1 MIYGNG
7 AFNSGIDNSEIP
19 EGFLEQCIVD
29 EVSHLTDEQIQEFCN
44 SPEAEQMVQEG
55 TMRKKTL
62 VRLSKKDDM
71 SRRRTMAAFSIARE
85 KKDPLFNKLALNRVW
100 TKLVKNRV
108 QERKLIGEIVKKY
121 GTKADRVAK
130 IGQKEYLKHKM
141 PLSFMRAGGSDR

>member
-85 KKDPLFNKLALNRVW
+85 KKDPLFNKLALNRV
-100 TKLVKNRV
+100 K
-108 QERKLIGEIVKKY
+108 ERQLRQQIFKKY
-121 GTKADRVAK
+121 GHMADRIAK
-130 IGQKEYLKHKM
+130 KSQVKHIKDMKKM
-141 PLSFMRAGGSDR
+141 KALPKIQFN

>member
-85 KKDPLFNKLALNRVW
+85 KKDPLFNKLALNRV
-100 TKLVKNRV
+100 K
-108 QERKLIGEIVKKY
+108 ERQLRQQIFKKY
-121 GTKADRVAK
+121 GHMADRIAK
-130 IGQKEYLKHKM
+130 KSQVKHIKDM
-141 PLSFMRAGGSDR
+141 KQMKALPKIQFN

>member
-29 EVSHLTDEQIQEFCN
+29 EVSHLTDERIQEFCN

-62 VRLSKKDDM
+62 VRLSKTDDM

-85 KKDPLFNKLALNRVW
+85 KKDPLW

-121 GTKADRVAK
+121 GAKADRVAK

>member
-85 KKDPLFNKLALNRVW
+85 KKDPLW

-121 GTKADRVAK
+121 GGKADRVAK
-130 IGQKEYLKHKM
+130 AGQKEYLKQKM
-141 PLSFMRAGGSDR
+141 PLSFMRAGGADR

>member
-85 KKDPLFNKLALNRVW
+85 KKDPLW

-121 GTKADRVAK
+121 GGKADKVAK
-130 IGQKEYLKHKM
+130 AGQKEYLKQKM
-141 PLSFMRAGGSDR
+141 PLSFMRAGGADR